1 MDTFFVNEKFYE
13 SHVHFFYF
21 FGSRAVKQFG
31 YLIIMLKLC
40 FHSIVSKNSIF
51 SNSKR
56 LCNGSGI
63 DQKIIDY
70 LSKFPNTYVQENS
83 EKFWSSIWE
92 QRELFVNKDAEPK
105 FRLLLPPPNITGSL
119 HLGKLSKKN
128 FEFDP
133 NFVFFSQ
140 VIH

>member
-1 MDTFFVNEKFYE
+1 
-13 SHVHFFYF
+13 
-21 FGSRAVKQFG
+21 
-31 YLIIMLKLC
+31 MLKLC